1 MTLASTNTRQ
11 WVDHKTLAKHLGIHP
26 QTAHKIRRAAFKEG
40 VHFRRT
46 GLTTRG
52 PLQYDLIKA
61 EEAFTSFCRVTSSE
75 VETFGR
81 VPHPTSR

>member
-1 MTLASTNTRQ
+1 MTLASTNARQ
-11 WVDHKTLAKHLGIHP
+11 WVDHKTLSEHLGIHP

-52 PLQYDLIKA
+52 PLQYDLVKA
-61 EEAFTSFCRVTSSE
+61 EVAFTRFRRLPAAE
-75 VETFGR
+75 VETFSR
-81 VPHPTSR
+81 EPVPTSR

>member
-1 MTLASTNTRQ
+1 MTLASTNTRH
-11 WVDHKTLAKHLGIHP
+11 WVDHKTLAGHLGIHP

-52 PLQYDLIKA
+52 PLQYDLVKA
-61 EEAFTSFCRVTSSE
+61 EEAFTRFRRMPAAE
-75 VETFGR
+75 VETF
-81 VPHPTSR
+81 SREPAVASR

>member
-1 MTLASTNTRQ
+1 MTLASSKPRQ
-11 WVDHKTLAKHLGIHP
+11 WVDHKTLAEHLGIHP

-52 PLQYDLIKA
+52 PLQYDLAKA
-61 EEAFTSFCRVTSSE
+61 EEAFTRFRRMPAAE
-75 VETFGR
+75 VEAF
-81 VPHPTSR
+81 SREPVIANR

>member
-11 WVDHKTLAKHLGIHP
+11 WVDHKTLAEHLGIHP

-52 PLQYDLIKA
+52 PLQYDLVKA
-61 EEAFTSFCRVTSSE
+61 EEAFTRFRRMPAAE
-75 VETFGR
+75 VETFSR
-81 VPHPTSR
+81 EPVPTSR

>member
-1 MTLASTNTRQ
+1 MTLTSTKTRQ
-11 WVDHKTLAKHLGIHP
+11 WVDHKTLAEHLGIHP

-46 GLTTRG
+46 GLTSRG
-52 PLQYDLIKA
+52 PLQYDLTKA
-61 EEAFTSFCRVTSSE
+61 EEAFTNFRRVPSSE